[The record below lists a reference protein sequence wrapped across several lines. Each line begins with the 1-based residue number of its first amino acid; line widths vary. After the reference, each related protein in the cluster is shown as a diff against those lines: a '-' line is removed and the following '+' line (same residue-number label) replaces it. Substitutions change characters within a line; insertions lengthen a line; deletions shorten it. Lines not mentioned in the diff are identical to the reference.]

1 MSQFA
6 TALLDKLQTPIAIVS
21 DVGKVEYRNE
31 AFGHLFGDEVR
42 WLKDAARAVA
52 GERGWLQD
60 FFLPE
65 SEQKTVDVEV
75 EGRIYS
81 AEKIMNVADGD
92 RTAVALAFE
101 DVTAQRQAEQAK
113 SDFTAQIV
121 HDLRGP
127 LSGIQGT
134 LEFVL
139 AAQEATKL
147 DAMYADLL
155 KEAQLESERMMNLI
169 NEILDFSKI
178 QSGSFIVEK
187 EPVRVAGLLKRAI
200 RSLQSVAARDEIFLV
215 SAHGRDVPQ
224 IIGSVEKLTQAI
236 INLISNSL
244 KFTPKKGMV
253 SVGAQIVRNGE
264 VPEAIVITVTD
275 SGMGIKA
282 GEVDKL
288 FAKYKQTSTKSFRGG
303 GGTGLGLYI
312 VKQIVEAHGG
322 EVSVASIEGVGTSMV
337 LKLPVKRAA

>member
-1 MSQFA
+1 MSQA
-6 TALLDKLQTPIAIVS
+6 TAILDKIPVPVS
-21 DVGKVEYRNE
+21 VVNDTGNIEYRNN
-31 AFGHLFGDEVR
+31 AFDETFGNDGS
-42 WLKDAARAVA
+42 WLKEASRAVA
-52 GERGWLQD
+52 GERGWLQT
-60 FFLPE
+60 FFIDGGDHKSL
-65 SEQKTVDVEV
+65 DVEIG
-75 EGRIYS
+75 GRIYRVDQ
-81 AEKIMNVADGD
+81 IMNTTNSGSA
-92 RTAVALAFE
+92 AVALSFE

-139 AAQEATKL
+139 SQEGTRM
-147 DAMYADLL
+147 DSMYTDLL
-155 KEAQLESERMMNLI
+155 TEAQRESERMMNLI
-169 NEILDFSKI
+169 NELLDFSKI
-178 QSGSFIVEK
+178 QSGNFVVEQ

-244 KFTPKKGMV
+244 KFTPKKGLI
-253 SVGAQIVRNGE
+253 SVGAQIIRSGE
-264 VPEAIVITVTD
+264 NPEAILITVTD

-282 GEVDKL
+282 ADLEKL
-288 FAKYKQTSTKSFRGG
+288 FAKYKQTGNKSFRGG

-322 EVSVASIEGVGTSMV
+322 EISVASIEGVGTSMV
-337 LKLPVKRAA
+337 VKLPVKKAA